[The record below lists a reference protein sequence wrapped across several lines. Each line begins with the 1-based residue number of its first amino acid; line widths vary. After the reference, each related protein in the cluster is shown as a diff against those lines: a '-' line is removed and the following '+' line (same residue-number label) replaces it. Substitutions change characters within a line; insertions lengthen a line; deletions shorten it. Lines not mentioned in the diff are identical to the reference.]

1 VKSVQSWP
9 AVSPS
14 AIFCKFFTQTWVR
27 TEVIFSLVYCLFTFA
42 EMLQTQENVIGKIG
56 KQNKMSEIFS
66 KRTKLKKSKVSEI
79 NPD

>member
-1 VKSVQSWP
+1 
-9 AVSPS
+9 
-14 AIFCKFFTQTWVR
+14 
-27 TEVIFSLVYCLFTFA
+27 
-42 EMLQTQENVIGKIG
+42 MLQKQENVIGKIG